1 MKHTTALILTLAS
14 ASAATA
20 DIGFPAAVTGCRQAV
35 PQGTLLSVELRER
48 SGELVYEGGLYD
60 TAVTTNWNPRLN
72 MTTGAL
78 IEIDVDSPDTSNVPT
93 LQWILANLANATLD
107 FADAI
112 DAAADASS
120 GSDLQKIQLDRE
132 EGILAFQLEYMD
144 QSKLYVDAV
153 TGGLIPHHGAGDD
166 VEETLSS
173 AQFNACLDAA
183 NAAIGAGWTAFESQA
198 EDETAGFAA
207 ANRVEVRYFETKGAG
222 VRQVTVSLDGTVL
235 GNVEY
240 TPTAT
245 QASRIASIRSL
256 LGTLTV
262 GMGAAVDAAVA
273 QYPGSTVHEAE
284 LKVEEGELFWKVEL
298 ITAALVEL
306 DAWVDASTPAF
317 RFASAPVNTNPSDL
331 NEDGVV
337 DGADLGQLLTIWG
350 ITNPVLDI
358 DADGVVGGAELG
370 ALLTRWNGQ

>member
-1 MKHTTALILTLAS
+1 MKHTTALILTLAA
-14 ASAATA
+14 ASTASA
-20 DIGFPAAVTGCRQAV
+20 DIGFPAAVTRCRQVV

-60 TAVTTNWNPRLN
+60 AAVTTNWNPRLN
-72 MTTGAL
+72 MLTGAL
-78 IEIDVDSPDTSNVPT
+78 IELDVDSPDASNVPT
-93 LQWILANLANATLD
+93 IQWILANLANATLD
-107 FADAI
+107 FSDAI
-112 DAAADASS
+112 DAASGAST

-144 QSKLYVDAV
+144 QSKLYIDAV

-166 VEETLSS
+166 VEETIGA

-183 NAAIGAGWTAFESQA
+183 NSAIGAGWTAFESQA
-198 EDETAGFAA
+198 ENETPGFVA
-207 ANRVEVRYFETKGAG
+207 ANLVEVRYFETKGAG
-222 VRQVTVSLDGTVL
+222 VRQVTVALDGTVIS
-235 GNVEY
+235 NASY
-240 TPTAT
+240 TPTST
-245 QASRIASIRSL
+245 QASRIAAIRSL

-262 GMGAAVDAAVA
+262 SMGSAVDAATA

-284 LKVEEGELFWKVEL
+284 LKVEQGELFWKVEL

-331 NEDGVV
+331 NEDGVI